1 MQKGYVK
8 VATYSPKIKVCDV
21 EFNEKG
27 ILDAIVRAENQN
39 VSLIAFPELSLSGY
53 TAGDLMY
60 SDVLISACKRSLLKI
75 AEFTA
80 DKNLIAFVGLPI
92 ENDGLMYNVCACV
105 GNGKVLGIIPKSYLP
120 NYNEFYEK
128 RYFACADD
136 KIRFIDLDS
145 DNAKFC
151 AVPFGVNLIFV
162 EKSNPSFKVACEL
175 CEDLWTPVP
184 PSISHSVGGAKIIVN
199 LSASSEN
206 LTKPETRRT
215 LVKEHSERIASA
227 YIYANAGDGES
238 TTDCVFSGHSMI
250 AENGEILAENL
261 PFSNDM
267 VIADVDLDALDYQR
281 NKTFNQVFGVKKQ
294 DYHMVGFSVNTGKG
308 ETLRTYKKL
317 PFINPDEE
325 EFALNVQSA
334 GLRKRIEHTGA
345 KKIVL
350 GLSGGL
356 DSTLALIV
364 TVRAIKQLN
373 RPLSDIIAVTMP
385 CFGTSSRTYENS
397 IKLAKAYGVTLKK
410 IDISKSVKRH
420 LKDISHTEDV
430 HDSAYENAQARER
443 TQVLM
448 DLANMYDGFVVG
460 TGDLSELALGFAT
473 YNGDH
478 MSMYGVNGSVPKTLV
493 RHLVGYVAKT
503 GKGKLKHVLEDILD
517 TPVSPEL
524 LPATDNKINQ
534 VTEDIVGPYVLHDFF
549 LYYFVKCGF
558 SPEKIYHSAVR
569 TFKGEY
575 DAQTILK
582 WLKVFFRRFFNQQF
596 KRSCMPDGVKV
607 SEISLSPRGSFKMPS
622 DAVSKLWLDQLEN
635 LR

>member
-1 MQKGYVK
+1 MDKGYVK

-21 EFNEKG
+21 EYNTNGIIKAIERAEKG
-27 ILDAIVRAENQN
+27 N

-53 TAGDLMY
+53 TSGDLLY

-75 AEFTA
+75 AEYT
-80 DKNLIAFVGLPI
+80 DKKNIIAFVGLPLEI
-92 ENDGLMYNVCACV
+92 DGLLYNVCACV
-105 GNGKVLGIIPKSYLP
+105 GNGKVLGIVPKSYLP

-128 RYFACADD
+128 RYFVSADD
-136 KIRFIDLDS
+136 KIRFIDLD
-145 DNAKFC
+145 AELEKFRS
-151 AVPFGVNLIFV
+151 VPFGSDIVFV
-162 EKSNPSFKVACEL
+162 EKTNPSFKVACEL

-184 PSISHSVGGAKIIVN
+184 PSIAHSVGGAKIIVN

-227 YIYANAGDGES
+227 YVYANAGDGES

-261 PFSNDM
+261 PFNNDM
-267 VIADVDLDALDYQR
+267 IIADIDLDALDYQR
-281 NKTFNQVFGVKKQ
+281 SKTFNQVFGVKKQ
-294 DYHMVGFSVNTGKG
+294 EYYAVGFSVNTDKG
-308 ETLRTYKKL
+308 ITQRKYKRL
-317 PFINPDEE
+317 PFISENEE
-325 EFALNVQSA
+325 EFALKIQSA

-345 KKIVL
+345 QKIVL

-364 TVRAIKQLN
+364 CVRAIKELN
-373 RPLSDIIAVTMP
+373 RPLSDIITVTMP
-385 CFGTSSRTYENS
+385 CFGTSSRTFENS
-397 IKLAKAYGVTLKK
+397 IKLAKAYGVPIKK
-410 IDISKSVKRH
+410 IDITKSVKRH
-420 LKDISHTEDV
+420 LKDISHTEDI

-448 DLANMYDGFVVG
+448 DIANMYNGFVVG

-524 LPATDNKINQ
+524 LPSDDDKIKQ

-635 LR
+635 LQ